1 LTADWRRIP
10 NKWIAAVG
18 STRVPEHVIKCRV
31 ETRLGDGKVLDKLFA
46 EEPWMFRRCMF
57 RSWTIAAAAVF
68 LVVASASAQQ
78 TAAPS
83 RLDDIIK
90 RGTLR
95 VGMTGDYLPFSSLD
109 KTTATFRGF
118 DVDMAEALGKALGV
132 KIEYVHTAWPKLMAD
147 FDADDFDIA
156 MGGVSITL
164 DRQKKGLYSAP
175 IMREGKTPI
184 VRCSDKDKF
193 QTIAEIDKP
202 GTRVITNPGGT
213 NERFARANIKNAEI
227 KLYND
232 NVTIFDE
239 IAKGNADLMITDAS
253 ETRYQQKLHPDV
265 LCAVHPDHP
274 FDFAEKA
281 YWLQRDAAFK
291 AFVDQWLHIMMEDGS
306 FGRIYRNWFE

>member
-1 LTADWRRIP
+1 
-10 NKWIAAVG
+10 
-18 STRVPEHVIKCRV
+18 
-31 ETRLGDGKVLDKLFA
+31 
-46 EEPWMFRRCMF
+46 MFRCSIF
-57 RSWTIAAAAVF
+57 RACAVAAAAIFVIM
-68 LVVASASAQQ
+68 ASASAQQ
-78 TAAPS
+78 GASAS

-95 VGMTGDYLPFSSLD
+95 VGTTGDYLPFTYLD
-109 KTTATFRGF
+109 KTVSAFRGF

-132 KIEYVHTAWPKLMAD
+132 KIEYVQTAWPQLMKDFEAD
-147 FDADDFDIA
+147 NFDIA

-164 DRQKKGLYSAP
+164 DRQKKGMFSTP

-184 VRCSDKDKF
+184 ARCTDTDKF
-193 QTIAEIDKP
+193 DTLAGIDQP

-213 NERFARANIKNAEI
+213 NERFARANVKNAEI
-227 KLYND
+227 KVYND

-239 IAKGNADLMITDAS
+239 IAKGNADLMMTDSS
-253 ETRYQQKLHPDV
+253 ETRYQQKLHPGV

-306 FGRIYRNWFE
+306 FGRIYANWFG